1 MKKGAHRKFWGSVP
15 YLAAAALS
23 LMLLPS
29 GPVNAGSCAIDSTCI
44 FELTNSNVTE
54 LNGNID
60 IRVTINNT
68 GASTVL
74 SLQYISS
81 NTADPLGLDK
91 FGYNNAALV
100 SSISGNVSDWTPFNT
115 AGSTYDGFGT
125 FLSKQN
131 SGPAETGGISGALN
145 FTLNSL
151 VTAFP
156 ENSNGAEFVTH
167 IRYSGSCSGFI
178 SDGTA
183 SGLSSDSNCIGGGG
197 PPGPPGNPVPEP
209 ASLLL
214 LGSGLLG
221 LLGWARRKQHLA

>member
-100 SSISGNVSDWTPFNT
+100 SSSRPCTRPCWNCSRTSRAAPTRPQRRT
-115 AGSTYDGFGT
+115 ANPRVREAPYPRA
-125 FLSKQN
+125 N
-131 SGPAETGGISGALN
+131 SSSFTGKYIC
-145 FTLNSL
+145 
-151 VTAFP
+151 
-156 ENSNGAEFVTH
+156 
-167 IRYSGSCSGFI
+167 R
-178 SDGTA
+178 
-183 SGLSSDSNCIGGGG
+183 
-197 PPGPPGNPVPEP
+197 
-209 ASLLL
+209 
-214 LGSGLLG
+214 
-221 LLGWARRKQHLA
+221 

>member
-1 MKKGAHRKFWGSVP
+1 NQHYNPWRSAMKKGAHRKFWGSVP

-81 NTADPLGLDK
+81 NTADQLGLDK

-125 FLSKQN
+125 FLSKQK
-131 SGPAETGGISGALN
+131 SGPAETGGIA
-145 FTLNSL
+145 
-151 VTAFP
+151 VTV
-156 ENSNGAEFVTH
+156 N
-167 IRYSGSCSGFI
+167 
-178 SDGTA
+178 
-183 SGLSSDSNCIGGGG
+183 L
-197 PPGPPGNPVPEP
+197 
-209 ASLLL
+209 
-214 LGSGLLG
+214 
-221 LLGWARRKQHLA
+221 

>member
-115 AGSTYDGFGT
+115 AGATYDGFGT
-125 FLSKQN
+125 FLSLQN

-145 FTLNSL
+145 FTLNGL
-151 VTAFP
+151 VTSFP

-167 IRYSGSCSGFI
+167 IRYSGSCSGFVSDRAVWSRTPI
-178 SDGTA
+178 VAAAAVLQVLQGILSRSRLHCFSSVQGCSVSSDGP
-183 SGLSSDSNCIGGGG
+183 GG
-197 PPGPPGNPVPEP
+197 N
-209 ASLLL
+209 ST
-214 LGSGLLG
+214 
-221 LLGWARRKQHLA
+221 